1 MKFDIFLFFYYNK
14 NWHIDIHHHFSNLS
28 SRNSSCYRCSYSS
41 EGQRCQSKMLPSSK
55 FCYNHVTCDMEQQLF
70 NNCSLKYE
78 NGTRC
83 SQPAHPLS
91 HRCHLH
97 PTLHAETSYEKS
109 FTLLQS
115 AKQRCENRKRKI
127 MERERLKGEPRV
139 KRSSARL
146 KECSSDTTPKTR
158 MDNGGGK
165 EDEDKTLM
173 EIKKDRDYRR
183 SGHYDNRGVD
193 SSPTDGNIFNKGLF
207 ENEFGE

>member
-1 MKFDIFLFFYYNK
+1 
-14 NWHIDIHHHFSNLS
+14 
-28 SRNSSCYRCSYSS
+28 
-41 EGQRCQSKMLPSSK
+41 
-55 FCYNHVTCDMEQQLF
+55 
-70 NNCSLKYE
+70 
-78 NGTRC
+78 
-83 SQPAHPLS
+83 
-91 HRCHLH
+91 
-97 PTLHAETSYEKS
+97 
-109 FTLLQS
+109 
-115 AKQRCENRKRKI
+115 

-165 EDEDKTLM
+165 EEEDKTLM